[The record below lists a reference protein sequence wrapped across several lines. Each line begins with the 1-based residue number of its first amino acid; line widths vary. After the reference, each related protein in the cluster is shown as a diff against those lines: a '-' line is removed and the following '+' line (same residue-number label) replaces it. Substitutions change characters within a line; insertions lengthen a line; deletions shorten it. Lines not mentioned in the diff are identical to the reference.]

1 MSVDKN
7 YEELREQYQNY
18 VKRAVAAGYGLND
31 EDLGDVEKEVPRLEK
46 QLLDFCLSNGHDL
59 EDLRQFFHDAET
71 DALAAIMPG

>member
-1 MSVDKN
+1 MSGDKN
-7 YEELREQYQNY
+7 YEELREQYQDY
-18 VKRAVAAGYGLND
+18 MKRAVAADHGLNN

-59 EDLRQFFHDAET
+59 EDLQQFFHDVET